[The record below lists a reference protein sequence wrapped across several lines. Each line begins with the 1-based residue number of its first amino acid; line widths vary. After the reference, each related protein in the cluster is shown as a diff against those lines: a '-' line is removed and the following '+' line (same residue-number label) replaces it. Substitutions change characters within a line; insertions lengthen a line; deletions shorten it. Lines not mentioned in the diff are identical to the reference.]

1 MTKPYFNAQQ
11 EDILKELIN
20 VSFGLSASLIGDML
34 DNHAKLHIPEIS
46 SIGIHNLDEK
56 IIEVL
61 GHEDTFYL
69 TKQRFLGSFN
79 GEVLFVF
86 NNYSAEVFCSLL
98 LKQETNDEGDI
109 KSSIMELTNII
120 TSACIGKFC
129 EIIHGETIFKVPS
142 IEKRDISEMD
152 KYDKIE
158 GYDNVIVIK
167 TALDIEKENILGHMF
182 ILLNNEMLEHLKSTI
197 DKLNQWSTVKK

>member
-1 MTKPYFNAQQ
+1 MTKKYFNAQQ
-11 EDILKELIN
+11 EDVLKELIN

-46 SIGIHNLDEK
+46 NIDILNLDNK
-56 IIEVL
+56 IVEVL
-61 GHEDTFYL
+61 EDDCEFYL

-86 NNYSAEVFCSLL
+86 NHYSANVFSNLL
-98 LKQETNDEGDI
+98 LKQEESDENDI
-109 KSSIMELTNII
+109 KSSILELTNII

-129 EIIHGETIFKVPS
+129 EIINGETIFKVPS
-142 IEKRDISEMD
+142 IEKRETSEMD

-197 DKLNQWSTVKK
+197 DKL

>member
-61 GHEDTFYL
+61 GQEGEFYL

-197 DKLNQWSTVKK
+197 DKIEQ

>member
-1 MTKPYFNAQQ
+1 MVTSYFNPQQ
-11 EDILKELIN
+11 EDVLKELIN

-34 DNHAKLHIPEIS
+34 DNHAKLHIPDIS
-46 SIGIHNLDEK
+46 NIAIHNLDDK

-61 GHEDTFYL
+61 EEESEFYL

-86 NNYSAEVFCSLL
+86 NNYSAHVFSDLL
-98 LKQETNDEGDI
+98 LKQDLSDESDI
-109 KSSIMELTNII
+109 KSSILELTNII

-142 IEKRDISEMD
+142 IEKREIAKMD

-158 GYDNVIVIK
+158 GYENVIVIK

-182 ILLNNEMLEHLKSTI
+182 ILLNNEMLDHLKNTI
-197 DKLNQWSTVKK
+197 DKL

>member
-1 MTKPYFNAQQ
+1 MTKSSFNPQQ

-20 VSFGLSASLIGDML
+20 ISFGLSASLIGDML
-34 DNHAKLHIPEIS
+34 DNRAKLHIPEIS
-46 SIGIHNLDEK
+46 SIDIQYLDNK
-56 IIEVL
+56 IVEVL
-61 GHEDTFYL
+61 NNDSEFYL

-98 LKQETNDEGDI
+98 LKQEISDENDI

-129 EIIHGETIFKVPS
+129 EIIHGETIFKVPT

-152 KYDKIE
+152 KYDKIK

-182 ILLNNEMLEHLKSTI
+182 ILLNNEMLEQLKSTI
-197 DKLNQWSTVKK
+197 DKLEQ

>member
-1 MTKPYFNAQQ
+1 MTRPYFNAQQ

-61 GHEDTFYL
+61 GQEGEFYL

-197 DKLNQWSTVKK
+197 DKLEQ

>member
-34 DNHAKLHIPEIS
+34 DNHAKLHIPEVS
-46 SIGIHNLDEK
+46 SIAIHNLDEK

-61 GHEDTFYL
+61 GDEYAFYL

-86 NNYSAEVFCSLL
+86 NDYSAEMFCSLL
-98 LKQETNDEGDI
+98 LKQETNDESDI
-109 KSSIMELTNII
+109 KSSILELTNII

-152 KYDKIE
+152 KYEKIE

-197 DKLNQWSTVKK
+197 DKLNQ

>member
-1 MTKPYFNAQQ
+1 MTTPYFNPQQ

-34 DNHAKLHIPEIS
+34 DNHAKLHIPDIS
-46 SIGIHNLDEK
+46 NIAIHNLDDK

-61 GHEDTFYL
+61 EEEYEFYL

-86 NNYSAEVFCSLL
+86 NHYSAHAFCDLL
-98 LKQETNDEGDI
+98 LKQEMSDEGDI
-109 KSSIMELTNII
+109 KSSILELTNII

-142 IEKRDISEMD
+142 IEKREISEMD

-182 ILLNNEMLEHLKSTI
+182 ILLNNEMLDHLKHTI
-197 DKLNQWSTVKK
+197 DKI

>member
-1 MTKPYFNAQQ
+1 MTRPYFNAQQ

-61 GHEDTFYL
+61 EQEDTFYL

-197 DKLNQWSTVKK
+197 DKLEQ

>member
-1 MTKPYFNAQQ
+1 MTHYFNPQQ
-11 EDILKELIN
+11 EDVLKELIN

-46 SIGIHNLDEK
+46 SIDILNLDDK
-56 IIEVL
+56 IIEIL
-61 GHEDTFYL
+61 EEKYDFYL

-86 NNYSAEVFCSLL
+86 NTYSAQAFSNLL
-98 LKQETNDEGDI
+98 LKQSSSDESDI
-109 KSSIMELTNII
+109 KASILELTNII

-129 EIIHGETIFKVPS
+129 EIIDGETIFKVPS
-142 IEKRDISEMD
+142 IEKREIARMD
-152 KYDKIE
+152 EYDKVE

-182 ILLNNEMLEHLKSTI
+182 ILLNKQMLEHLKKTI
-197 DKLNQWSTVKK
+197 DKL

>member
-1 MTKPYFNAQQ
+1 MTTSSFNQQQ

-34 DNHAKLHIPEIS
+34 DNYAKLHIPEIS
-46 SIGIHNLDEK
+46 NIDIHDLDDK
-56 IIEVL
+56 MIEVL
-61 GHEDTFYL
+61 EDDSEFYL

-86 NNYSAEVFCSLL
+86 NNYSARAFCNLL
-98 LKQETNDEGDI
+98 LKQEVTDEGDI

-142 IEKRDISEMD
+142 IEKREISEMD

-197 DKLNQWSTVKK
+197 DKL

>member
-1 MTKPYFNAQQ
+1 MTKSSFNPQQ

-34 DNHAKLHIPEIS
+34 DNRAKLHIPEIS
-46 SIGIHNLDEK
+46 SIDIQYLDDK
-56 IIEVL
+56 IVEVL
-61 GHEDTFYL
+61 DNDSEFYL

-86 NNYSAEVFCSLL
+86 NNYSAQVFCSLL
-98 LKQETNDEGDI
+98 LKQEISDENDI

-129 EIIHGETIFKVPS
+129 EIIHGETIFKVPT

-182 ILLNNEMLEHLKSTI
+182 ILLNNEMLEQLKSTI
-197 DKLNQWSTVKK
+197 DKLEQW

>member
-1 MTKPYFNAQQ
+1 MTKSSFNPQQ

-34 DNHAKLHIPEIS
+34 DNRAKLHIPEIS
-46 SIGIHNLDEK
+46 SIDIQYLDDK

-61 GHEDTFYL
+61 DNDSEFYL

-86 NNYSAEVFCSLL
+86 NNYSAKVFCSLL
-98 LKQETNDEGDI
+98 LKQEISDESDI

-182 ILLNNEMLEHLKSTI
+182 ILLNNEMLEQLKCTI
-197 DKLNQWSTVKK
+197 DKLEQ

>member
-1 MTKPYFNAQQ
+1 MTKKYFNAQQ
-11 EDILKELIN
+11 EDVLKELIN

-46 SIGIHNLDEK
+46 SIDILNLDDK
-56 IIEVL
+56 IVEVL
-61 GHEDTFYL
+61 EDDCEFYL

-86 NNYSAEVFCSLL
+86 NHYSANVFSNLL
-98 LKQETNDEGDI
+98 LKQEESDENDI
-109 KSSIMELTNII
+109 KSSILELTNII

-129 EIIHGETIFKVPS
+129 EIINGETIFKVPS
-142 IEKRDISEMD
+142 IEKRETSEMD

-197 DKLNQWSTVKK
+197 DKL

>member
-1 MTKPYFNAQQ
+1 MTKHYFNPQQ
-11 EDILKELIN
+11 EDVLKELIN

-34 DNHAKLHIPEIS
+34 DNHTKLHIPEIS
-46 SIGIHNLDEK
+46 SIDIHNLDDK

-61 GHEDTFYL
+61 EEEYEFYL

-86 NNYSAEVFCSLL
+86 NSYSARAFCNLL
-98 LKQETNDEGDI
+98 LKQNVEDEGDI

-142 IEKRDISEMD
+142 IEKREISEMD

-197 DKLNQWSTVKK
+197 DKL

>member
-1 MTKPYFNAQQ
+1 MTKLYFNPQQ
-11 EDILKELIN
+11 EDTLKELIN

-46 SIGIHNLDEK
+46 NIDIQKLDDK

-61 GHEDTFYL
+61 ESEDEFYL

-86 NNYSAEVFCSLL
+86 NNHSAHAFCTLL
-98 LKQETNDEGDI
+98 LKEESHDENDI
-109 KSSIMELTNII
+109 KSSILELTNII

-142 IEKRDISEMD
+142 IEKRDVNEMD

-182 ILLNNEMLEHLKSTI
+182 ILLNNEMLEHLKQTI
-197 DKLNQWSTVKK
+197 DKL

>member
-1 MTKPYFNAQQ
+1 MTKQYFNPQQ
-11 EDILKELIN
+11 EDVLKELIN

-46 SIGIHNLDEK
+46 SIDIHNLDDK
-56 IIEVL
+56 IVEVL
-61 GHEDTFYL
+61 QEEFEFYL
-69 TKQRFLGSFN
+69 TKQRFLGSFS

-86 NNYSAEVFCSLL
+86 NNNSAQAFSNLL
-98 LKQETNDEGDI
+98 LQQELNDEGDI

-129 EIIHGETIFKVPS
+129 EIIDGETIFKVPT
-142 IEKRDISEMD
+142 IEKRDILQMD
-152 KYDKIE
+152 KYEKIE

-182 ILLNNEMLEHLKSTI
+182 ILLNNEMLEHLKYMI
-197 DKLNQWSTVKK
+197 DKL

>member
-1 MTKPYFNAQQ
+1 MTTPYFNPQQ

-34 DNHAKLHIPEIS
+34 DNHAKLHIPDIS
-46 SIGIHNLDEK
+46 NIAIHNLDDK

-61 GHEDTFYL
+61 EEEYEFYL

-86 NNYSAEVFCSLL
+86 NSYSARAFCDLL
-98 LKQETNDEGDI
+98 LKQEMSDENDI
-109 KSSIMELTNII
+109 KSSILELTNII

-142 IEKRDISEMD
+142 IEKREISEMD

-182 ILLNNEMLEHLKSTI
+182 ILLNNEMLDHLKNTI
-197 DKLNQWSTVKK
+197 DKI